1 MKIKIFSAAVILV
14 AIWFG
19 FGSTSI
25 KHSQSDVTAV
35 IETTNSVTEVGSD
48 GTMVTVQLVEGE

>member
-1 MKIKIFSAAVILV
+1 MKTMIFSTVAVLV

-25 KHSQSDVTAV
+25 KHSQSDVAAV
-35 IETTNSVTEVGSD
+35 IETSNSVTEVGGD
-48 GTMVTVQLVEGE
+48 GTMVTVQLVEE